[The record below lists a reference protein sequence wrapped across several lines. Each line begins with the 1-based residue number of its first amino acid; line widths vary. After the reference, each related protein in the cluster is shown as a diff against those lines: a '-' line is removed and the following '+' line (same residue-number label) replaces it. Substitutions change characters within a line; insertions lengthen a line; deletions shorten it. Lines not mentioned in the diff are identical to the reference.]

1 MKSSGLLRAI
11 LLGMVVTFVT
21 TSCGFFQIQ
30 NEVGIKEVG
39 VDLVFGG
46 AAVEEPVQPPDI
58 ELPEVPPI
66 ELPEPPP
73 PEPPPPPPPPLC
85 PPTTAIAA
93 RDPAVAAITNDHRP
107 EEGNYLHRFD
117 GNFEDQRFIFTFGN
131 KVISNVADSGEGF
144 EYSIQDRFNLTRLTF
159 RAQPISETNPLNGL
173 FLVRV
178 EIPEE
183 PPTPLAPSPRLL
195 TFEPAAPLRLLAFPI
210 QAGAEEEAQAID
222 VAPKSTTPISD
233 PLTGSPILSPS
244 GNAISSFLRVDSP
257 ERIQVC
263 EDLAQ
268 GYKAAWDIE
277 ITGEFNLRILG
288 SFWLGTQYGGWPIK
302 DEYVVI
308 GDLIPGNFASN
319 LARLDPGDFI

>member
-11 LLGMVVTFVT
+11 LLGIVVTFVT

-30 NEVGIKEVG
+30 NEVGIKKVG

-46 AAVEEPVQPPDI
+46 TTLELPVEPPDI
-58 ELPEVPPI
+58 QLPEVPPI

-93 RDPAVAAITNDHRP
+93 RDPAVAAITNDNRP

-117 GNFEDQRFIFTFGN
+117 GNFEDQPFVFTFDN
-131 KVISNVADSGEGF
+131 KVISNVADSGDGF
-144 EYSIQDRFNLTRLTF
+144 EYSIQDRFNLMRLTF

-178 EIPEE
+178 EIPEQR
-183 PPTPLAPSPRLL
+183 PSPLAPSPRLL
-195 TFEPAAPLRLLAFPI
+195 TFEPAAPLRLLEFPI
-210 QAGAEEEAQAID
+210 QAGAEISAQAID
-222 VAPKSTTPISD
+222 VAPKSTTPIED

-244 GNAISSFLRVDSP
+244 GNAISSYLRVDSP

-263 EDLAQ
+263 KDLAQ
-268 GYKAAWDIE
+268 GYKAAWDVQIS
-277 ITGEFNLRILG
+277 GEYNLRILG

-302 DEYVVI
+302 DEYVVV